1 MGSIYVLK
9 LFTEA
14 SATKLFVATYVQNPF
29 YVVAGAGPVV
39 IVFTFFCEFKS
50 CSSAHF
56 SSCKEKNTESGIV
69 HTNKELTINRFA
81 SLTTR
86 MMSDFAS
93 SYLKTNLEIQILNF
107 ANI

>member
-14 SATKLFVATYVQNPF
+14 SATKLFVATYDVQNPF

-56 SSCKEKNTESGIV
+56 SSCNEKNTES
-69 HTNKELTINRFA
+69 
-81 SLTTR
+81 
-86 MMSDFAS
+86 
-93 SYLKTNLEIQILNF
+93 IQKKN
-107 ANI
+107 